1 VGEEEMSRCGQPRL
15 PRHQAREAQ
24 VEMSRNAKGAISFL
38 IMAIVTVVYDVVGD
52 YKNSAWNQKV
62 PMWLMHRMP
71 FLMNVFIPF
80 VFLVVAFALAY
91 MFMGYRR
98 GYVIT
103 LGFGVLTVV
112 YNIFPGIWR
121 LQAHAAEGAA
131 ICGFEIIM
139 GLIMMSYAYAGLREG
154 RPVPEAAHSGTR
166 VKSAA

>member
-1 VGEEEMSRCGQPRL
+1 MEI
-15 PRHQAREAQ
+15 
-24 VEMSRNAKGAISFL
+24 SRNTKGAMSFL
-38 IMAIVTVVYDVVGD
+38 IMAIITVVYDVVSN
-52 YKNSAWNQKV
+52 YHNPTWNAKV

-80 VFLVVAFALAY
+80 VFLVAAFALAY

-98 GYVIT
+98 GYVIA
-103 LGFGVLTVV
+103 LIFGVLTVV
-112 YNIFPGIWR
+112 YNILPGIWR

-139 GLIMMSYAYAGLREG
+139 GLIMMWYAYAALREG
-154 RPVPEAAHSGTR
+154 STVSAAARDRTR